1 MSAIPKIV
9 RVIPSNLRNPGFILL
24 LLVLSGAARANDPK
38 LSTKLL
44 KDSTNFTMSVD
55 ASQPHKVGST
65 FEVDIHV
72 KPHVDWHV
80 WSHDMSADGG
90 LLPLNVV
97 IPEALS
103 KYFKIVGIRETGEVR
118 QAYDSAFEIATRA
131 HYSEYDVQV
140 IVKVLEAS
148 PTPTPFYVYVNYQT
162 CNEIFCLPPAWFQV
176 PMTVRGEKPVDLSL
190 AMAEEKPAAGM
201 MRQLA
206 MNACKAIPISK

>member
-1 MSAIPKIV
+1 M
-9 RVIPSNLRNPGFILL
+9 N
-24 LLVLSGAARANDPK
+24 
-38 LSTKLL
+38 
-44 KDSTNFTMSVD
+44 VD
-55 ASQPHKVGST
+55 ASKPHKVGST

-80 WSHDMSADGG
+80 WSHDMSSDGG

-103 KYFKIVGIRETGEVR
+103 KYFKIVGIRETGEVK
-118 QAYDSAFEIATRA
+118 QAYDSSFEIETRA

-148 PTPTPFYVYVNYQT
+148 PTPTPFYVYLNYQT

-176 PMTVRGEKPVDLSL
+176 PMTVIGQKPVDLSL
-190 AMAEEKPAAGM
+190 AIATDEALSTGK
-201 MRQLA
+201 LA
-206 MNACKAIPISK
+206 KSKREH